1 MPLMEIELHPE
12 KGQLRVFGL
21 ALAMILA
28 VLAWRL
34 HWTIGIAAAVAA
46 GVTVVFPMGLRWI
59 YVVMMIV
66 PYPLGMALSC
76 VALAAIY
83 YGVIT
88 PLGWLARL
96 CGRDALGLHS
106 RRQAP
111 TYWVKRKA
119 PGTHE
124 SYFHQW

>member
-1 MPLMEIELHPE
+1 MPLIELELHPE

-21 ALAMILA
+21 ALAIILA

-34 HWTIGIAAAVAA
+34 HWAIGIAAGLLAVIA
-46 GVTVVFPMGLRWI
+46 VMFPTALRWL

-66 PYPLGMALSC
+66 PYPVGIALSWII
-76 VALAAIY
+76 LAVIY
-83 YGVIT
+83 YAVIT

-96 CGRDALGLHS
+96 CRRDALALKPQRDAATH
-106 RRQAP
+106 
-111 TYWVKRKA
+111 WVRRKA
-119 PGTHE
+119 PPTSE